1 MSKSIRDSSLCVYS
15 LCWSKTTA
23 TFPSHLFTSTG
34 VSFVSTA
41 FPLGIIL
48 RMDLLTF
55 KSLLYFALRP
65 RFLFFHLFF
74 LNYSHY
80 SSLLCPNISTY
91 PLSFSSLEYKSS
103 CTLFFSPLLSLPG
116 YWCWILLTVASFFG
130 LICAYS
136 SDETPQ
142 SSSVAYQWSSASS
155 SKCLQLWIA
164 LNFSPKSGRL
174 QSVFQWGFLHPGTLL
189 GERCSPGG

>member
-1 MSKSIRDSSLCVYS
+1 MLLYS

-23 TFPSHLFTSTG
+23 TFPSHLCTSRG
-34 VSFVSTA
+34 LSFVSTA

-55 KSLLYFALRP
+55 KSLLYFASRP
-65 RFLFFHLFF
+65 PFLFFHLFF
-74 LNYSHY
+74 PQLF
-80 SSLLCPNISTY
+80 SLFLTS
-91 PLSFSSLEYKSS
+91 LSKYLHFPSFILQP
-103 CTLFFSPLLSLPG
+103 TIQVIMHTFFSPLLSLTG
-116 YWCWILLTVASFFG
+116 YWCWILLTVASFSG
-130 LICAYS
+130 RICANS

-155 SKCLQLWIA
+155 SKCLQLGIA